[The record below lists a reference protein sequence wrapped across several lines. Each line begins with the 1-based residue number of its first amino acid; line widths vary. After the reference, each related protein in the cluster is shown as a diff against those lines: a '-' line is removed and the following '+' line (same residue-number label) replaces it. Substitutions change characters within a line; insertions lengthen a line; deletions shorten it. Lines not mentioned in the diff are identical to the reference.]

1 MRTVRRIKDEEE
13 IMQVSVAYAGPSQQ
27 IWLSLDVPESSTVL
41 QAIERSGILAR
52 CPGLDLRKN
61 KVGIFGKITRLTTP
75 LADGDR
81 VEIYRPITVDPKT
94 VPQRKI
100 ALLDEDEDD
109 D

>member
-1 MRTVRRIKDEEE
+1 
-13 IMQVSVAYAGPSQQ
+13 MQVSVAYTESAHQ
-27 IWLSLDVPESSTVL
+27 IWLSLDMPDNSTVH

-52 CPGLDLRKN
+52 CPDLDLKKN
-61 KVGIFGKITRLTTP
+61 KVGIFGKIAKLTAP

-100 ALLDEDEDD
+100 ALLDEDGDD

>member
-1 MRTVRRIKDEEE
+1 
-13 IMQVSVAYAGPSQQ
+13 MQISVAYTQPAQQ
-27 IWLSLDVPESSTVL
+27 IWLSLDVPETSTVL

-52 CPGLDLRKN
+52 CPELDLKKN
-61 KVGIFGKITRLTTP
+61 KVGVFGRITQLTAP

-100 ALLDEDEDD
+100 TLADDAEDD
-109 D
+109 

>member
-1 MRTVRRIKDEEE
+1 MK
-13 IMQVSVAYAGPSQQ
+13 
-27 IWLSLDVPESSTVL
+27 
-41 QAIERSGILAR
+41 
-52 CPGLDLRKN
+52 KN
-61 KVGIFGKITRLTTP
+61 KVGIFGKITKLTTS

>member
-1 MRTVRRIKDEEE
+1 
-13 IMQVSVAYAGPSQQ
+13 MQISVAYTQPAQQ
-27 IWLSLDVPESSTVL
+27 IWLSLDVPETSTVL

-52 CPGLDLRKN
+52 CPELDLKKN
-61 KVGIFGKITRLTTP
+61 KVGIFGKIAKLTAP

-100 ALLDEDEDD
+100 AGLEDD
-109 D
+109 DED

>member
-81 VEIYRPITVDPKT
+81 VEIYRPLIADPKELRR
-94 VPQRKI
+94 QRAEKS
-100 ALLDEDEDD
+100 AAK
-109 D
+109 